1 VKRLNVSETPES
13 KNKHNFNLWRFDERS
28 TTIRWPKAH
37 HQKMVHW
44 QGPWNWEAEI
54 YMHDPVDTIS
64 LYSICT

>member
-1 VKRLNVSETPES
+1 LNVGEVKRLNVSETLEL

-44 QGPWNWEAEI
+44 QVPGI
-54 YMHDPVDTIS
+54 GKLKY
-64 LYSICT
+64 ICMTQ

>member
-1 VKRLNVSETPES
+1 LNVGEVKRLNVSETLEL

-44 QGPWNWEAEI
+44 QVCGI
-54 YMHDPVDTIS
+54 GKLKY
-64 LYSICT
+64 ICMTQ